1 MKKIKLFL
9 TVGLI
14 PLFLSSC
21 ASYNEMVP
29 SWAEICSKPVD
40 KSKAAWYKP
49 CNLSAPKFEKV
60 MGSNKSA
67 DAKIAGITP
76 AVFIFKGKYDD
87 SPP

>member
-9 TVGLI
+9 TIG
-14 PLFLSSC
+14 LSSLLLFSC
-21 ASYNEMVP
+21 STYNEMVP

-60 MGSNKSA
+60 
-67 DAKIAGITP
+67 
-76 AVFIFKGKYDD
+76 FKD
-87 SPP
+87 